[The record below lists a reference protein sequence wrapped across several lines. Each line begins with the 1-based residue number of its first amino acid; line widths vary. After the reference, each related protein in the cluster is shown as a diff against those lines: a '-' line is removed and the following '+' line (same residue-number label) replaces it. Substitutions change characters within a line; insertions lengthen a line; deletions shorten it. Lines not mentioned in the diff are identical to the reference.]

1 MVLNYCHWLVFVSW
15 IILLLSYDFQ
25 NVVVAFGPVSFT
37 RMKQTTKT
45 STTVWNNNNKN
56 KNAVK
61 SSSSSITTT
70 TTDCDYKVC
79 ECIGSG
85 SYGTVH
91 ILESNTNGQRVVG
104 KRSWKLDDPNIDND
118 RMKRC
123 NYYWEVEQHMFQQK
137 LQSSSKFV
145 PKYLGTQDEW
155 MLFELL
161 LSSNNNN
168 NDDVQPAK
176 SLADVISEE
185 WIEQHQSQQQDHHH
199 LYLIQQQLGLT
210 TNDDD
215 DGFALTLDSIIT
227 SLLNI
232 LVDIHSQKIVHRDIK
247 PSNLLLLPNKQQ
259 MILIDFGSAAD
270 MEPIPTNFGWSKRY
284 VGLDDPTRVA
294 VSPNYVAPETYIQPS
309 DKEDAFK
316 FDVYSAALIICQLI
330 LNYLDEVTDA
340 GFNQQFSI
348 EAKNDLDVWLSRCE
362 LSKKVRP
369 DGLEDALQYLA
380 SRPGLWNLLKQ
391 MLQVSPNQRLSSQ
404 QALKRWNTILTYS
417 QSNIDQYEEPW
428 MDDGKFFNAVLQNFE
443 QCEIPLDD
451 DDDEMILPR
460 ALHYVA
466 TFERKMS
473 LGLILSEVDTVTDD
487 DNDDEMDE
495 VSLQK
500 WKEAT
505 KNAQPGEVY
514 VRRIIPM
521 GQADLMGKG
530 IIDVGDQLQGVG
542 ELPLMRGGFSR
553 VLELL
558 DDQPSRERFVRLH
571 FDRSSSIQK
580 QQQQQ
585 QNEKNRH
592 RRAVQQ
598 GAWSVV
604 GKRKA
609 QEDAVVLH
617 EIHDG
622 DNHNVVLAGVF
633 DGHGGKAASQTA
645 SQLMPSLVT
654 TEISTTST
662 LKEAV
667 ERAWETTC
675 MSYRKGCDELGEQC
689 VADYD
694 PREGILLASTG
705 SKDMTAGTTASMS
718 IFDEDELIV
727 LNCGDSRT
735 LLVGSNTPP
744 SASNN
749 NGKSES
755 TILFATRDHSP
766 FCKREQSRL
775 QRGRDELGLD
785 YSIPECSMSRW
796 SLKVGDYRYA
806 LSRSLEGTFATSKG
820 IVSDADISNLSS
832 LAPSMIVTASDG
844 LFEVMDNEEVAQD
857 LLKMRYERNMSASD
871 AAKKICEMA
880 LNKGTSDNVSV
891 VIIYLEDS

>member
-1 MVLNYCHWLVFVSW
+1 MILNGCRSVLVGCI
-15 IILLLSYDFQ
+15 IILLSNHFWGAK
-25 NVVVAFGPVSFT
+25 VVVAFGPLSFT
-37 RMKQTTKT
+37 KVSHRTAL
-45 STTVWNNNNKN
+45 KN
-56 KNAVK
+56 NAVE
-61 SSSSSITTT
+61 SSS
-70 TTDCDYKVC
+70 TTDCCYDKVC

-91 ILESNTNGQRVVG
+91 ILESSTDGKRVVG
-104 KRSWKLDDPNIDND
+104 KRSWNLEDHNMDDND
-118 RMKRC
+118 RISRC
-123 NYYWEVEQHMFQQK
+123 NYYWEVEQHFFQQK
-137 LQSSSKFV
+137 LPSSKFV

-161 LSSNNNN
+161 LSNNNN
-168 NDDVQPAK
+168 NNKNNNDPQPAK
-176 SLADVISEE
+176 SLADIISEE
-185 WIEQHQSQQQDHHH
+185 WIEQHQSHDSNHHH

-215 DGFALTLDSIIT
+215 DGEDGFALTLDTIIT
-227 SLLNI
+227 SILNI
-232 LVDIHSQKIVHRDIK
+232 LVDIHNQKIVHRDIK
-247 PSNLLLLPNKQQ
+247 PSNLLLLPNKQ

-270 MEPIPTNFGWSKRY
+270 MEPISTNFGWSKRY
-284 VGLDDPTRVA
+284 VGLEDPTRVA

-309 DKEDAFK
+309 DKDDAFK

-404 QALKRWNTILTYS
+404 QALKRWNTILSYA
-417 QSNIDQYEEPW
+417 QSTTTTIDQYEEPW

-443 QCEIPLDD
+443 QCEIPLDE
-451 DDDEMILPR
+451 DDEMTLPR

-487 DNDDEMDE
+487 DDDEMDE

-500 WKEAT
+500 WNEAT
-505 KNAQPGEVY
+505 KNAQAGEVY
-514 VRRIIPM
+514 VRRIVPM

-530 IIDVGDQLQGVG
+530 IIDVGDQVQGVG
-542 ELPLMRGGFSR
+542 ELPLLRGGFSR

-558 DDQPSRERFVRLH
+558 EDQPSRERFVRLH
-571 FDRSSSIQK
+571 FDRSSSLQK
-580 QQQQQ
+580 RQQQTVQ
-585 QNEKNRH
+585 QNEKRRPS

-622 DNHNVVLAGVF
+622 DNHNIVLAGVF

-654 TEISTTST
+654 AEITTST
-662 LKEAV
+662 LKEAI

-735 LLVGSNTPP
+735 LLVGPP
-744 SASNN
+744 ANNDNDDN
-749 NGKSES
+749 NGSES
-755 TILFATRDHSP
+755 AILFATRDHSP
-766 FCKREQSRL
+766 FCKREQDRL

-820 IVSDADISNLSS
+820 IVSDADISDLSS

-857 LLKMRYERNMSASD
+857 LLRMRYERNMSASD
-871 AAKKICEMA
+871 AAKNICEMA
-880 LNKGTSDNVSV
+880 LDKGTSDNVSV
-891 VIIYLEDS
+891 VIVYLEES